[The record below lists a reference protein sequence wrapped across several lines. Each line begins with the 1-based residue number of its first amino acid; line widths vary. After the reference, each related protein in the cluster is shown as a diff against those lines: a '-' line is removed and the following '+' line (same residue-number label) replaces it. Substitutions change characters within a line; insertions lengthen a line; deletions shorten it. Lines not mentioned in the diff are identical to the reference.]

1 LKDLKIENKGKMEI
15 SELIE
20 FIEQLPNRK
29 GTISI
34 SEVEVSVQFLTDHIP
49 REILKKIIEVVPND
63 FYVMDGKIYFSRK

>member
-1 LKDLKIENKGKMEI
+1 MKI

-34 SEVEVSVQFLTDHIP
+34 SEVEVSVQFLTDHVT
-49 REILKKIIEVVPND
+49 REILEKIIEEVPNY
-63 FYVMDGKIYFSRK
+63 FYIMEGKIYFSRK

>member
-1 LKDLKIENKGKMEI
+1 MEI

>member
-1 LKDLKIENKGKMEI
+1 MKDLKIENKGKMEI